1 MPLSIADVIEA
12 AAVIGAAAIA
22 GPLAAAVTCPKMSPT
37 IARIGSSL
45 RSRDQAIMKPL

>member
-1 MPLSIADVIEA
+1 MPLAIADVIEA
-12 AAVIGAAAIA
+12 AGIA
-22 GPLAAAVTCPKMSPT
+22 RSLAAAMPGPKMSPT